1 MYDAPQ
7 RTLKQSVDWKL
18 VVCYLLLVLI
28 GWINI
33 YAASHAA
40 EGASMLDFSVRSGKQ
55 FQRVEDSINY
65 LLAADF
71 VK

>member
-1 MYDAPQ
+1 MYELPQ

-28 GWINI
+28 GWLNI

-40 EGASMLDFSVRSGKQ
+40 EGSRILDFSVRSGKQ
-55 FQRVEDSINY
+55 IGRAHV
-65 LLAADF
+65 
-71 VK
+71 